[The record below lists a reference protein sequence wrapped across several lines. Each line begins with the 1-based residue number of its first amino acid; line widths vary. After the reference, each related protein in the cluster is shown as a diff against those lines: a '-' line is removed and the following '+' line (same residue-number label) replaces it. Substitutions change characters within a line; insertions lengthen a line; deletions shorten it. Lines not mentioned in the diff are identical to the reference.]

1 MDVGLLTLLF
11 FSCLML
17 LLFLGLP
24 IAFSIGSVALIFCL
38 FLWGPEALYQIA
50 SAAWGTGNDWLFV
63 CIPLFIYM
71 GTILQE
77 SGIAE
82 DLYEMMY
89 RWMGPLRGGL
99 AIGTIVVCTIFAA
112 MAGVSGAACVTMGV
126 VALPAMLSRNYDK
139 SIALGSIAAG
149 GALGILIPPSL
160 IMILYGSMTGVSVGK
175 LFAAGIIPGI
185 MLAVI
190 FIAYIA
196 LKSALRPQTGPPL
209 PKTDRVSFKEKLISL
224 KAVFLP
230 LMIILLVLG
239 SIYLGVA
246 TPTEA
251 AGFGA
256 LGALISTIVHRRLT
270 WRTFERATMQAFRLN
285 AMVMWIVIGA
295 TCYRSV
301 YAAMGGQDFIQDL
314 LTNLPMGKYAVLI
327 GIQFIIFLMGMFL
340 DPAGLVMIA
349 TPIFVPVIQAADID
363 LIWFGILFVMNLEM
377 SYLTPPLGMN
387 LFYLRGVAPAGISM
401 GNIYR
406 SIVPFVALQA
416 MGLIIILMFP
426 FIATWLPSLLN
437 KWH

>member
-1 MDVGLLTLLF
+1 MDVAWLTISF
-11 FSCLML
+11 FSGLVIML
-17 LLFLGLP
+17 LLGLP
-24 IAFSIGSVALIFCL
+24 IAFSIGSIAMLFCL

-89 RWMGPLRGGL
+89 RWMGRVRGGL
-99 AIGTIVVCTIFAA
+99 AIGTIIVCTVFAA

-139 SIALGSIAAG
+139 GIALGSIAAG

-160 IMILYGSMTGVSVGK
+160 MMILYGSMTGVSIGK
-175 LFAAGIIPGI
+175 LFAGGILPGI
-185 MLAVI
+185 MLAII
-190 FIAYIA
+190 FIAYIV
-196 LKSALRPQTGPPL
+196 LKSLINPKIGPPL
-209 PKTDRVSFKEKLISL
+209 PINERVSFKEKIISL

-230 LMIILLVLG
+230 LLIILLVLG
-239 SIYLGVA
+239 GIYLGMA

-256 LGALISTIVHRRLT
+256 FGALLSTIIHRRLT
-270 WRTFERATMQAFRLN
+270 WKAFERATIQAFRLN
-285 AMVMWIVIGA
+285 GMVMWIVIGA

-301 YAAMGGQDFIQDL
+301 YAAMGGQEFIQEL
-314 LTNLPMGKYAVLI
+314 LTSIPMGNYAILI

-349 TPIFVPVIQAADID
+349 TPIFVPVIQAAGID
-363 LIWFGILFVMNLEM
+363 LLWFGILFVMNLEM

-387 LFYLRGVAPAGISM
+387 LFYLRGVAPADVTM
-401 GNIYR
+401 GDIYK
-406 SIVPFVALQA
+406 SVVPFVVLQA
-416 MGLIIILMFP
+416 IGLVVIIMFP
-426 FIATWLPSLLN
+426 VLATWLPSLLR
-437 KWH
+437 HF